1 MAEGEEGEEEGKT
14 TLFRLQLTPRKDFTS
29 KISLG
34 VKILNINLGFFLVKK
49 ASFSDSV
56 LFAALQC

>member
-34 VKILNINLGFFLVKK
+34 VKISFMIVQHFNKK
-49 ASFSDSV
+49 ISTKN
-56 LFAALQC
+56 